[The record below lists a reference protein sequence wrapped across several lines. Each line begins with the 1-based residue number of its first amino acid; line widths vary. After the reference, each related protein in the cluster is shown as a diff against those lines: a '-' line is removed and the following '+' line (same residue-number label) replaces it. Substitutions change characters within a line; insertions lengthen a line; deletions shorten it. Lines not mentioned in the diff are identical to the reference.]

1 MSKHISMM
9 DNIATAH
16 SNTAGMDQDLGS
28 YGDKL
33 QQRHKSCGEKR
44 AVTNEVREPVLL
56 QWKDREMADDL
67 SKLMT
72 SGSET
77 NVTTNTSGVSK
88 DSNSDVEMRDS

>member
-1 MSKHISMM
+1 MRDNVATAVS
-9 DNIATAH
+9 NIARK
-16 SNTAGMDQDLGS
+16 DQDPGPC
-28 YGDKL
+28 GDKL
-33 QQRHKSCGEKR
+33 QQRHKSCEEHR

-72 SGSET
+72 SGNET
-77 NVTTNTSGVSK
+77 NVNANTSGACK

>member
-1 MSKHISMM
+1 MM
-9 DNIATAH
+9 DNVATAH
-16 SNTAGMDQDLGS
+16 SNTVGKDQDPGY

-33 QQRHKSCGEKR
+33 QQQHKSHREKR

-72 SGSET
+72 SGNET
-77 NVTTNTSGVSK
+77 NVSANTSGACK